1 MLAGASSEQCLLIN
15 FPSENVFPIFP
26 FASTP
31 FSDASSFPHPRF
43 RVELKHII
51 QFQAEAYTEHPLG
64 GTIDA
69 QRGWQR
75 RAEEAAMIYSII
87 TLQSNTNVSQFE
99 LNFFSLLAARLS
111 GFVLG
116 KSGTAWKK
124 LFSLFLPLPSDSWW
138 SESELRSG
146 SPPQAM
152 CNILP
157 KWKWLEDESIRAWCI
172 IHGRRLT
179 SWEKI
184 AFFFCFLDENAT
196 WISKKATEA
205 GRK

>member
-1 MLAGASSEQCLLIN
+1 VLAGASSEQCLLIN

-43 RVELKHII
+43 RVEFKHII

-75 RAEEAAMIYSII
+75 RAEEATMIYSII

-116 KSGTAWKK
+116 QN
-124 LFSLFLPLPSDSWW
+124 FSSLRRLTVDGAKVSFALGRLRKRCVIFC
-138 SESELRSG
+138 RSG
-146 SPPQAM
+146 SSSRM
-152 CNILP
+152 NL
-157 KWKWLEDESIRAWCI
+157 S
-172 IHGRRLT
+172 G
-179 SWEKI
+179 
-184 AFFFCFLDENAT
+184 LDA
-196 WISKKATEA
+196 
-205 GRK
+205 